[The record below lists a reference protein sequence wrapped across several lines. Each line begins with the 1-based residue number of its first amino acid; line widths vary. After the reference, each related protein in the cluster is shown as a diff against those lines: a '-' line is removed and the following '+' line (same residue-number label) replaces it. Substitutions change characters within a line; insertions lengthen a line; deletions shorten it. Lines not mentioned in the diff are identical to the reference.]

1 MDNDDRAP
9 PVRLVLICPGSL
21 PVSVCPVGAD
31 VQTAVVSDDAVTQE
45 IRVAYDMVAAEYA
58 ARFPATEPE
67 QAVELSMIDHFV
79 AQLAPPGTDVLDVGC
94 GTGRM
99 SGYLADRGCLVHG
112 VDLSPGMIAMARRDH
127 ADIDTQVASM
137 TNLPFPDARFDGILY
152 WYSVIHVSDA
162 GVAAAFREARRVL
175 RPNGVVLVAFQ
186 AGGGV
191 RDVAAGYRKLG
202 YDVTLT
208 RFHRT
213 PDQVSGLLAAAGFA
227 EDARLVRRPLADE
240 RDDQAFLIAR
250 TTADDG

>member
-1 MDNDDRAP
+1 M
-9 PVRLVLICPGSL
+9 
-21 PVSVCPVGAD
+21 
-31 VQTAVVSDDAVTQE
+31 QTAVVSDDAVTE
-45 IRVAYDMVAAEYA
+45 EVRATYDMVAAEYA
-58 ARFPATEPE
+58 FRFPGTEPE
-67 QAVELSMIDHFV
+67 QAVELAMIDHLIS
-79 AQLAPPGTDVLDVGC
+79 QLALPSRDVLDAGC

-99 SGYLADRGCLVHG
+99 SRYLADRGCLVHG

-127 ADIDTQVASM
+127 ADIDTRVASM

-162 GVAAAFREARRVL
+162 DVAAAFGEARRVL

-186 AGGGV
+186 AGEGV

-213 PDQVSGLLAAAGFA
+213 PDQVSGLLAAAGFS
-227 EDARLVRRPLADE
+227 EEARLVRGPLAGE